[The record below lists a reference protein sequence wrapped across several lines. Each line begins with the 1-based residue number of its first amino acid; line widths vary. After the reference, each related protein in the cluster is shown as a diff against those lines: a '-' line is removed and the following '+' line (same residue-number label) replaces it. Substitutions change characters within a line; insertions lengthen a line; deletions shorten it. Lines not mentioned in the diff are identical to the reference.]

1 MLFFFLR
8 TGLSHLQPLMTDC
21 ILHHAKDP
29 FCFICT
35 ASFTSPMHP
44 PLDRGSFK
52 AMKLTKEVILKINK
66 EGEIKGVKES
76 VIRAHGP
83 SHAVDHVRGK
93 TPHSSLSAT
102 MKETFM

>member
-1 MLFFFLR
+1 
-8 TGLSHLQPLMTDC
+8 
-21 ILHHAKDP
+21 
-29 FCFICT
+29 
-35 ASFTSPMHP
+35 
-44 PLDRGSFK
+44 
-52 AMKLTKEVILKINK
+52 MKLTKEVILKINK
-66 EGEIKGVKES
+66 EGEIKGVKGS